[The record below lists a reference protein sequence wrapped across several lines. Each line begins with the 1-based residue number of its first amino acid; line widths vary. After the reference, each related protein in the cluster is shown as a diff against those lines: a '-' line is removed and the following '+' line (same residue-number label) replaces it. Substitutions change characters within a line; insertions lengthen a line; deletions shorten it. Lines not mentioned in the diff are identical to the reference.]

1 MNLGIIIYMLGWI
14 MKVEAVLML
23 VPTVTAVIYGEK
35 EGFCYLAVA
44 LVCGGLGLIFS
55 RKKPENRMFFAR
67 EGFVTVSLGWLVLSV
82 FGCLPFILSGEIPRF
97 VDAMYEIV
105 SGFTTTGSS
114 IVPKV
119 EELSKATLIWRSF
132 SHWIGGMGVLVF
144 ILAVLPMAGDYDMH
158 IMRAESPG
166 PSVGKLVPKIRTT
179 AKLLYTIYFVMT
191 VIMIALLLLGGMP
204 LFDSLCMSFGAA
216 GTGGFSCRNTGQADY
231 TTYQQAVISVFML
244 LFGVNFNVYYLIVG
258 KRWKEA
264 FHCEELRGYLA
275 IVAGAVILIAINVRG
290 MFPSLGRSFHE
301 AFFQVSSIITT
312 TGYASADFDK
322 WPEFSKCILLILMFI
337 GACAGSTGGGIK
349 VSRVMMAFK
358 EAKKEISTA
367 IHPRSVKVLKFEGKP
382 LGHDMLRS
390 LNAFII
396 LYFFIF
402 FISLLIVSLDN
413 FDFMTT
419 FSAVASNL
427 NNIGPG
433 MAAVG
438 PMTNFSSLSDLSKI
452 VLIFDML
459 AGRLELFPVMVLL
472 SPETWKRTWAVLG
485 KKGRSRGISQ
495 GI

>member
-1 MNLGIIIYMLGWI
+1 
-14 MKVEAVLML
+14 
-23 VPTVTAVIYGEK
+23 
-35 EGFCYLAVA
+35 
-44 LVCGGLGLIFS
+44 
-55 RKKPENRMFFAR
+55 
-67 EGFVTVSLGWLVLSV
+67 
-82 FGCLPFILSGEIPRF
+82 
-97 VDAMYEIV
+97 
-105 SGFTTTGSS
+105 
-114 IVPKV
+114 
-119 EELSKATLIWRSF
+119 
-132 SHWIGGMGVLVF
+132 
-144 ILAVLPMAGDYDMH
+144 
-158 IMRAESPG
+158 
-166 PSVGKLVPKIRTT
+166 
-179 AKLLYTIYFVMT
+179 
-191 VIMIALLLLGGMP
+191 MP

-231 TTYQQAVISVFML
+231 TTYQQAVISVFMM